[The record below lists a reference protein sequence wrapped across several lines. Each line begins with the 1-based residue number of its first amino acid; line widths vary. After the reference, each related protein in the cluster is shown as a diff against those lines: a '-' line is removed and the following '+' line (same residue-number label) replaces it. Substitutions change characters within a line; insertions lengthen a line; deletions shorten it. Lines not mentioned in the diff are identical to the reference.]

1 MSGAAWFVN
10 HPRPR
15 RGTGRVGAPR
25 SWGRLR
31 IVSHEVERGS
41 VGVLLDDATGTAAG
55 VLVARADTA
64 PLLDTAEAMR
74 RADEFAALLVAL
86 ARDARPVRRVSF
98 VARRL
103 PAEAGEHAAWFAQRR
118 AAPLSATV
126 VGTYA
131 DLVEQVRGDAVQH
144 DLAVTLQISLRARRA
159 ELRALQR
166 SGASREDAAA
176 RLVCEELR
184 WLAAAL
190 EACGCRVAGALQPS
204 LLCEALRSGVDPA
217 TPERMSRIRT
227 AKTDDGMTSIA
238 AGPGILEEGWSQL
251 RSEAGWARTLW
262 AASLPAT
269 AEAGFLA
276 PLLAAAGGARSVAL
290 TLEPLAPRR
299 ATRLAQATVLDAE
312 ADAARREQRGTL
324 DTALARR
331 ARQAARQSEA
341 ELAGGHALCRLVV
354 YVTVH
359 AASLEALDQATAQAE
374 HDGARAGL
382 ELRVLAGEQARA
394 LSFTLPGL
402 CGGLV

>member
-1 MSGAAWFVN
+1 
-10 HPRPR
+10 
-15 RGTGRVGAPR
+15 
-25 SWGRLR
+25 
-31 IVSHEVERGS
+31 
-41 VGVLLDDATGTAAG
+41 
-55 VLVARADTA
+55 
-64 PLLDTAEAMR
+64 
-74 RADEFAALLVAL
+74 
-86 ARDARPVRRVSF
+86 
-98 VARRL
+98 
-103 PAEAGEHAAWFAQRR
+103 
-118 AAPLSATV
+118 
-126 VGTYA
+126 
-131 DLVEQVRGDAVQH
+131 
-144 DLAVTLQISLRARRA
+144 
-159 ELRALQR
+159 
-166 SGASREDAAA
+166 
-176 RLVCEELR
+176 
-184 WLAAAL
+184 
-190 EACGCRVAGALQPS
+190 
-204 LLCEALRSGVDPA
+204 
-217 TPERMSRIRT
+217 
-227 AKTDDGMTSIA
+227 MTSSA
-238 AGPGILEEGWSQL
+238 AGPGVLEEDWSQV

-331 ARQAARQSEA
+331 ARQAARQSES

-359 AASLEALDQATAQAE
+359 AASLEALDEATAQAE

-402 CGGLV
+402 CAGLV